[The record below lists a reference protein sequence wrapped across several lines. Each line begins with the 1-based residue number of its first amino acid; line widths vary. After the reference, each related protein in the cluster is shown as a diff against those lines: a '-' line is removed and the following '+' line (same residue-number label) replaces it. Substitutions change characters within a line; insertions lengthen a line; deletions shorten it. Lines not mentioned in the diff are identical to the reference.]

1 MNKSFFDVAKPLI
14 GLFIVVTI
22 AAVAG
27 KDWLAQYSIDW
38 RVVTVGNF
46 LLLDVG
52 LAGLF
57 IMMKTLKSSNPQA
70 FVRAMYGSFIIKF
83 FVLAIAAFVY
93 IMVTKKAVNKE
104 GLVVCAAL
112 YIAYTFLEI
121 RVMTKLLKEK
131 NA

>member
-1 MNKSFFDVAKPLI
+1 MNKSFFDWAKPLI

-22 AAVAG
+22 VAVAG
-27 KDWLAQYSIDW
+27 KEWLAHYHIDW
-38 RVVTVGNF
+38 RVVAVGNF

-52 LAGLF
+52 LTGLF

-83 FVLAIAAFVY
+83 FVLAVAAFVY

-112 YIAYTFLEI
+112 YIAYTFLEVRI
-121 RVMTKLLKEK
+121 MTKLLREK

>member
-1 MNKSFFDVAKPLI
+1 MNKRFFDVAKPLM

-27 KDWLAQYSIDW
+27 KDWLEQNHIDW
-38 RVVTVGNF
+38 RVITVGNF

-57 IMMKTLKSSNPQA
+57 IMLKTLKASNPQA
-70 FVRAMYGSFIIKF
+70 FVRAMYGSFILKF
-83 FVLAIAAFVY
+83 FVLAIAAFIY
-93 IMVTKKAVNKE
+93 IMMTKKAVNKE

-121 RVMTKLLKEK
+121 RILTKLLKEK